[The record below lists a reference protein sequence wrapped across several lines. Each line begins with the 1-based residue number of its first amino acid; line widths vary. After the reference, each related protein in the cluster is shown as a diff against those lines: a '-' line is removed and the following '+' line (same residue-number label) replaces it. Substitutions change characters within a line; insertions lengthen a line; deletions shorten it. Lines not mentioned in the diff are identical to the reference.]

1 MERTALLTFSHVTV
15 AYGDK
20 DVLKDVSFSLEEGE
34 TLAVAGASGS
44 GKSTLLKA
52 ITGLLGENGYIPKGD
67 IYFRGR
73 NLIDM
78 AGEEKRKILGR
89 EIAVIRQDTGA
100 SLCPIRTLGSQIEEY
115 AEQHGEKGSDAYAMA
130 EPVMKKIGL
139 TESRRIWDS
148 FPFELSGGMNQRMGL
163 VMAGLLH
170 PSLILADEPTSALDV
185 LSQQQV
191 LEEMNLLR
199 EKGTALIL
207 VTHNLKAAEK
217 LCEKIMIV
225 KDGKM
230 QETGY
235 TKEVFSHPRSSY
247 TKKLLDSMIS
257 MEV

>member
-1 MERTALLTFSHVTV
+1 
-15 AYGDK
+15 
-20 DVLKDVSFSLEEGE
+20 
-34 TLAVAGASGS
+34 
-44 GKSTLLKA
+44 
-52 ITGLLGENGYIPKGD
+52 
-67 IYFRGR
+67 
-73 NLIDM
+73 
-78 AGEEKRKILGR
+78 
-89 EIAVIRQDTGA
+89 
-100 SLCPIRTLGSQIEEY
+100 
-115 AEQHGEKGSDAYAMA
+115 
-130 EPVMKKIGL
+130 MKKIGL

-191 LEEMNLLR
+191 LEEMKLLR

-257 MEV
+257 LEV

>member
-1 MERTALLTFSHVTV
+1 MV
-15 AYGDK
+15 
-20 DVLKDVSFSLEEGE
+20 
-34 TLAVAGASGS
+34 
-44 GKSTLLKA
+44 
-52 ITGLLGENGYIPKGD
+52 
-67 IYFRGR
+67 
-73 NLIDM
+73 
-78 AGEEKRKILGR
+78 
-89 EIAVIRQDTGA
+89 
-100 SLCPIRTLGSQIEEY
+100 
-115 AEQHGEKGSDAYAMA
+115 
-130 EPVMKKIGL
+130 
-139 TESRRIWDS
+139 
-148 FPFELSGGMNQRMGL
+148 L

-191 LEEMNLLR
+191 LEEMKLLR

-257 MEV
+257 LEV

>member
-100 SLCPIRTLGSQIEEY
+100 SLCPIRTLGRQIEEY
-115 AEQHGEKGSDAYAMA
+115 AEQHGEKESDAYAMA

-191 LEEMNLLR
+191 LEEVKLLR

-257 MEV
+257 LEV